1 MGRDEALSVLSQ
13 HLDEL
18 QRLGVRSLALF
29 GSVARDEATPGSDVD
44 VLVDFG
50 GPTTFDQYMDVKL
63 FLEGLLHRKVD
74 LVTERGLRPRVRPYV
89 EQDAIRVA

>member
-74 LVTERGLRPRVRPYV
+74 LVTERGLRLRVRPYV

>member
-1 MGRDEALSVLSQ
+1 MTRDEIV
-13 HLDEL
+13 EL
-18 QRLGVRSLALF
+18 LRASRDDLARMGVRAIRLF
-29 GSVARDEATPGSDVD
+29 GSVARGEARADSDVD

-50 GPTTFDQYMDVKL
+50 GPTTFSQYMDVKL
-63 FLEGLLHRKVD
+63 FLEDLLHVKVD